1 MRAKKRALILASTP
15 ILNLV
20 AAFAT
25 SLGEA
30 GAFDRPMDM
39 KQLSRRNF
47 LGLGAAAA
55 ATALIPARA
64 FAAGTTSNAG
74 GLAAERALSFF
85 HTHTGER
92 LSTAY
97 CAAGE
102 YIPAALKHVN
112 TLLRDFRVNQVK
124 PIDPELLDL
133 LFELN
138 GTLGTA
144 QPFHVISGYRSPETN
159 HMLQERGGATSGVA
173 SHSLHMDGKA
183 IDIRVPGVR
192 LEHLRDAARSLK
204 GGGVGFYPG
213 SNFVHVDTGRVR
225 YW

>member
-1 MRAKKRALILASTP
+1 
-15 ILNLV
+15 
-20 AAFAT
+20 
-25 SLGEA
+25 
-30 GAFDRPMDM
+30 M

-47 LGLGAAAA
+47 LGLGAVAAAGALVPAKAFAAA
-55 ATALIPARA
+55 AGS
-64 FAAGTTSNAG
+64 AAAKSG

-92 LSTAY
+92 LSAAY

-102 YIPAALKHVN
+102 YIPAALKDVN

-144 QPFHVISGYRSPETN
+144 QPFHVISGYRSPQTN
-159 HMLQERGGATSGVA
+159 HMLQERGGAGSGVA
-173 SHSLHMDGKA
+173 THSLHMDGKA
-183 IDIRVPGVR
+183 IDIRVPGVK